1 MNKHLTFLSAL
12 ALTAGLSLQAQN
24 VNQMVIQANK
34 IGAEIQPTMYGH
46 FFEDINYGADGG
58 LYAELIKNRS
68 FEFPQS
74 FMGWDIFGN
83 VTLQN
88 DGPFERNPHY
98 VRLGAPSH
106 AHKRTGIENEGFFG
120 IGIKANEKYRF
131 TVWARGE
138 NQKIQVELIDNDSMD
153 ETQVITAQSLDINS
167 KEWKNMNW
175 C

>member
-12 ALTAGLSLQAQN
+12 ALTAGLSLHAQN

-83 VTLQN
+83 VTLQMMA
-88 DGPFERNPHY
+88 
-98 VRLGAPSH
+98 RLNAIHITCAWQTPDMHTNAQVLKTKDFSVSDSKPMKNIVLPYGQ
-106 AHKRTGIENEGFFG
+106 E
-120 IGIKANEKYRF
+120 EKTRKY
-131 TVWARGE
+131 E
-138 NQKIQVELIDNDSMD
+138 
-153 ETQVITAQSLDINS
+153 
-167 KEWKNMNW
+167 
-175 C
+175 